1 LSNNGD
7 LKARVATARSYHDR
21 HVAARPIGFIA
32 KFETTGLTR
41 LKLLLATAAKPLSDI
56 TIVLTIPTHGA
67 ETMKTIYAIAM
78 TAAVLISAAAGAG
91 TTVTTSSTRCKP
103 SAYGPETCTTTTT
116 KNDDADQG
124 SQGSSTPRQK
134 SAAEAR
140 KEQQEADARDRR
152 WEAFCKPT
160 GVVDKFGV
168 TRLQYAHRGCEFGI
182 SEDIESF
189 AQMK

>member
-1 LSNNGD
+1 L
-7 LKARVATARSYHDR
+7 
-21 HVAARPIGFIA
+21 IA

-41 LKLLLATAAKPLSDI
+41 LKPILETAGKPLPDI

-78 TAAVLISAAAGAG
+78 TAAVLISATAGAG
-91 TTVTTSSTRCKP
+91 TTVTTSSTQCKP
-103 SAYGPETCTTTTT
+103 SAYGAPTCTTTTT
-116 KNDDADQG
+116 KNDDAD
-124 SQGSSTPRQK
+124 QGSSTPRQK